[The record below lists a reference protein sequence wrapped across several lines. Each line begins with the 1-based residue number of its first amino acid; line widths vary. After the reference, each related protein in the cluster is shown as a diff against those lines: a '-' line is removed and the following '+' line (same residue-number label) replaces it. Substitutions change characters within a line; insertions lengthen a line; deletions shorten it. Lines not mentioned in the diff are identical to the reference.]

1 MNELDIELKTI
12 RWTNETAGKLLDE
25 YKSCKTEKSK
35 IKVLEKL
42 KSFKGRV
49 EYEHSRL
56 EKIINGMDENETE
69 F

>member
-12 RWTNETAGKLLDE
+12 QWTNETADKLLE
-25 YKSCKTEKSK
+25 KYRCCKTERSK
-35 IKVLEKL
+35 IKILEKL

-49 EYEHSRL
+49 EYENNRL
-56 EKIINGMDENETE
+56 EKIINEMDENETE